1 MSAFLAKQMETRPA
15 PGQAGSMLDALH
27 TEASS
32 INLTPGWLPRKKPIM
47 WPQPDRIRSGA
58 LEL

>member
-1 MSAFLAKQMETRPA
+1 METRPA